1 VAGEETIDDVTASA
15 RARAQRPEPVVVVVF
30 AGGAPA
36 ARVLPL
42 ADGAVELGR
51 GAGLDDERASRR
63 HARVSREGGQWRV
76 ADLGSRNG
84 TFLDGEAVP
93 EGGAAAAAGGVVRIG
108 RTLFLLVDDARPFAG
123 GVDARGERVVG
134 PTLRRAWDEIA
145 RAAAAGET
153 LLVTGETG
161 TGKELAA
168 RAFHEAGQGGR
179 GPFVAVNCAA
189 IPEGVAERL
198 LFGAKKGAYSGA
210 TADAEGYFRAA
221 ARGTL
226 FLDELAE
233 LDPAVQGKLLRVLET
248 REVTPLGAAQGTR
261 VDVRVVA
268 ATTAD
273 MRAAVA
279 DGSFR
284 RDLYFRI
291 GKPEVQL
298 PPLRARRE
306 EIPWLVAR
314 ALAAVDAGLTA
325 DGLLVEACLL
335 RPWPGNVR
343 ELLGAV
349 RRAAHAARAARRTA
363 VEAGDLESS
372 AGVPLDGGG
381 MVGGSA
387 GEDAPR
393 RDPSRGDVEAALRDA
408 RGNVT
413 GAAKRL
419 GLHRNQLRRWLGKN
433 PDVDPRAF
441 GDASDD

>member
-1 VAGEETIDDVTASA
+1 
-15 RARAQRPEPVVVVVF
+15 
-30 AGGAPA
+30 
-36 ARVLPL
+36 
-42 ADGAVELGR
+42 
-51 GAGLDDERASRR
+51 
-63 HARVSREGGQWRV
+63 
-76 ADLGSRNG
+76 
-84 TFLDGEAVP
+84 
-93 EGGAAAAAGGVVRIG
+93 
-108 RTLFLLVDDARPFAG
+108 
-123 GVDARGERVVG
+123 
-134 PTLRRAWDEIA
+134 
-145 RAAAAGET
+145 
-153 LLVTGETG
+153 
-161 TGKELAA
+161 
-168 RAFHEAGQGGR
+168 
-179 GPFVAVNCAA
+179 VAVNCAA

-198 LFGAKKGAYSGA
+198 LFGAKKGAFSGA

-221 ARGTL
+221 DRGTL

-261 VDVRVVA
+261 VEVRVVA

-279 DGSFR
+279 GGSFR

-291 GKPEVQL
+291 GKPEVEL

-314 ALAAVDAGLTA
+314 GLAAVDAALAA

-349 RRAAHAARAARRTA
+349 RRAAHAARGARRT
-363 VEAGDLESS
+363 VVQAGDLEAS
-372 AGVPLDGGG
+372 AGVSLGGG
-381 MVGGSA
+381 QPRGARSD
-387 GEDAPR
+387 EDAAPR
-393 RDPSRGDVEAALRDA
+393 REPTRAEVESALREA

-433 PDVDPRAF
+433 PEVDPHAF
-441 GDASDD
+441 GDATDDSA

>member
-15 RARAQRPEPVVVVVF
+15 RAREKRSEPGAVVVF
-30 AGGAPA
+30 GGGAPA

-42 ADGAVELGR
+42 LDGAVELGR
-51 GAGLDDERASRR
+51 GAGLDDELASRR

-84 TFLDGEAVP
+84 TFLDGEVVP
-93 EGGAAAAAGGVVRIG
+93 QGGALAAAGGVVRIG
-108 RTLFLLVDDARPFAG
+108 RTLVLLVDDARPFAG
-123 GVDARGERVVG
+123 GIDGRGERVIG

-145 RAAAAGET
+145 RAAAAGDT

-168 RAFHEAGQGGR
+168 RAFHEAGGR
-179 GPFVAVNCAA
+179 GGAPFVAVNCAA

-221 ARGTL
+221 DRGTL

-248 REVTPLGAAQGTR
+248 REVTPLGASQGTR

-279 DGSFR
+279 DGKFR

-306 EIPWLVAR
+306 EIPWLVAHMLR
-314 ALAAVDAGLTA
+314 GIGDGLTA

-349 RRAAHAARAARRTA
+349 RRAAHAARAARRTV
-363 VEAGDLESS
+363 VEAGDLEAS
-372 AGVPLDGGG
+372 AGAALEGG
-381 MVGGSA
+381 VA
-387 GEDAPR
+387 GDESPR
-393 RDPSRGDVEAALRDA
+393 REPGRAEVEAALRDA

-433 PDVDPRAF
+433 PDVDPRTF
-441 GDASDD
+441 GSDAEGD

>member
-1 VAGEETIDDVTASA
+1 MIAAVAGDETIDDLTASA
-15 RARAQRPEPVVVVVF
+15 RARDRRPAPGIVFVF
-30 AGGAPA
+30 AGGAPS

-63 HARVSREGGQWRV
+63 HARVTCERGRWRV

-84 TFLDGEAVP
+84 TFLDGEAVR
-93 EGGAAAAAGGVVRIG
+93 EAGADAAAGGLVRIG
-108 RTLFLLVDDARPFAG
+108 RTLLLLVDDVRAYTS
-123 GVDARGERVVG
+123 GVRAQGERVVG

-168 RAFHEAGQGGR
+168 RHFHESGPNAR
-179 GPFVAVNCAA
+179 GAFVAVNCAA

-198 LFGAKKGAYSGA
+198 LFGAKKGAFSGA

-221 ARGTL
+221 DRGTL

-248 REVTPLGAAQGTR
+248 REVMPLGAAQGTR

-273 MRAAVA
+273 VRAAVA
-279 DGSFR
+279 AGKFR
-284 RDLYFRI
+284 RDLYFRV
-291 GKPEVQL
+291 GKPEVHL
-298 PPLRARRE
+298 PALRERRE
-306 EIPWLVAR
+306 EIPWLVAHLLR
-314 ALAAVDAGLTA
+314 DIGDGMTA
-325 DGLLVEACLL
+325 DALFVEACAL
-335 RPWPGNVR
+335 RAWPGNVR

-349 RRAAHAARAARRTA
+349 RRAAHAARAERRLV
-363 VEAGDLESS
+363 VEARDLEES
-372 AGVPLDGGG
+372 AGVAFGGAAPQG
-381 MVGGSA
+381 EGGD
-387 GEDAPR
+387 EAPR
-393 RDPSRGDVEAALRDA
+393 REPARAEVEAALREA

-419 GLHRNQLRRWLGKN
+419 GLHRNQLRRWLAKN
-433 PDVDPRAF
+433 PDVDPTAYE
-441 GDASDD
+441 

>member
-1 VAGEETIDDVTASA
+1 VAGDETIDDVTASA
-15 RARAQRPEPVVVVVF
+15 RARDRPVPGVIVVF
-30 AGGAPA
+30 AAGAPA
-36 ARVLPL
+36 ARALPL
-42 ADGAVELGR
+42 ADGALELGR

-63 HARVSREGGQWRV
+63 HARVFLEGGRWRV
-76 ADLGSRNG
+76 ADLESRNG
-84 TFLDGEAVP
+84 TFLDGSPVTGTTEARA
-93 EGGAAAAAGGVVRIG
+93 GALVRIG
-108 RTLFLLVDDARPFAG
+108 RTLALLADDVRPFAAG
-123 GVDARGERVVG
+123 MVARGVNAPVVG

-145 RAAAAGET
+145 RAAVAGDT

-168 RAFHEAGQGGR
+168 RAFHDASPNAR

-198 LFGAKKGAYSGA
+198 LFGAKKGAFSGA

-221 ARGTL
+221 DRGTL
-226 FLDELAE
+226 FLDELGE

-248 REVTPLGAAQGTR
+248 REVMPLGAAQGTR

-273 MRAAVA
+273 VRAAVS
-279 DGSFR
+279 DGAFR
-284 RDLYFRI
+284 RDLYFRV

-314 ALAAVDAGLTA
+314 GLGAVDAALTA
-325 DGLLVEACLL
+325 DGLFVEACAL

-349 RRAAHAARAARRTA
+349 RRAAHGARLDRRA
-363 VEAGDLESS
+363 IVEPRDLEAS
-372 AGVPLDGGG
+372 AGVELGGEPR
-381 MVGGSA
+381 A
-387 GEDAPR
+387 EDDEAPR
-393 RDPSRGDVEAALRDA
+393 REPTRAEVEAALRDE

-419 GLHRNQLRRWLGKN
+419 GLHRNQLRRWLTKN
-433 PDVDPRAF
+433 PAVDPRVFEEA
-441 GDASDD
+441 D

>member
-1 VAGEETIDDVTASA
+1 MAGEETIDDVTASA
-15 RARAQRPEPVVVVVF
+15 RARDRPVPGVVVVF
-30 AGGAPA
+30 AAGAPA
-36 ARVLPL
+36 ARAMPL
-42 ADGAVELGR
+42 ADGALELGR

-63 HARVSREGGQWRV
+63 HARAFVDGGRWRV
-76 ADLGSRNG
+76 ADLESRNG
-84 TFLDGEAVP
+84 TFLDGAPVTGTVDARAGAVI
-93 EGGAAAAAGGVVRIG
+93 RIG
-108 RTLFLLVDDARPFAG
+108 RTLALLCDDVRPFAAG
-123 GVDARGERVVG
+123 MAARGGNAPVVG

-145 RAAAAGET
+145 RAAVAGDT

-168 RAFHEAGQGGR
+168 RAFHDAGPNAR

-198 LFGAKKGAYSGA
+198 LFGAKKGAFSGA

-221 ARGTL
+221 DRGTL
-226 FLDELAE
+226 FLDELGE

-248 REVTPLGAAQGTR
+248 REVMPLGAAQGTR

-273 MRAAVA
+273 VRAAVA

-284 RDLYFRI
+284 RDLYFRV

-306 EIPWLVAR
+306 EIPWLIAR
-314 ALAAVDAGLTA
+314 GLGAVDAAVTA
-325 DGLLVEACLL
+325 DGLFVEACAL

-349 RRAAHAARAARRTA
+349 RRAAHAARLDRRTT
-363 VEAGDLESS
+363 VELRDLEAS
-372 AGVPLDGGG
+372 AGVELGGQAR
-381 MVGGSA
+381 A
-387 GEDAPR
+387 GEEEAPR
-393 RDPSRGDVEAALRDA
+393 REPTRAEVESALRDE

-419 GLHRNQLRRWLGKN
+419 GLHRNQLRRWLTKN
-433 PDVDPRAF
+433 PAIDPRVFEEA
-441 GDASDD
+441 D